1 MCLDCGCTEANAA
14 HTHTHA
20 HEHGHSHE
28 HGHHHHHHDHDHA
41 HHEHAKSREIVV
53 QENILAV
60 NDAAAARVRARLADA
75 GVMAINLISSPGSGK
90 TTLLERTLESL
101 RERVP
106 CAVIAGDQRTDRDA
120 VRLSD
125 KGAPVRQIET
135 GDACH
140 LYAQQIEAVLDDI
153 LADDTRLLIIENV
166 GNLVCPAAFDL
177 GEHFKVALLSVTEGE
192 DKPIKYPSLFLGA
205 PVVVLTK
212 SDLIPHL
219 DWDDRTARGYVR
231 QVRPD
236 AKIFE
241 LSAKTGDGMDRWI
254 EYLEDLAR

>member
-1 MCLDCGCTEANAA
+1 PA
-14 HTHTHA
+14 
-20 HEHGHSHE
+20 
-28 HGHHHHHHDHDHA
+28 
-41 HHEHAKSREIVV
+41 V
-53 QENILAV
+53 QI
-60 NDAAAARVRARLADA
+60 
-75 GVMAINLISSPGSGK
+75 
-90 TTLLERTLESL
+90 T
-101 RERVP
+101 
-106 CAVIAGDQRTDRDA
+106 
-120 VRLSD
+120 
-125 KGAPVRQIET
+125 T
-135 GDACH
+135 GDVCH
-140 LYAQQIEAVLDDI
+140 LDAHMVLHGLDELD
-153 LADDTRLLIIENV
+153 LDALDVVFLENV

-254 EYLEDLAR
+254 DYLEDLAR